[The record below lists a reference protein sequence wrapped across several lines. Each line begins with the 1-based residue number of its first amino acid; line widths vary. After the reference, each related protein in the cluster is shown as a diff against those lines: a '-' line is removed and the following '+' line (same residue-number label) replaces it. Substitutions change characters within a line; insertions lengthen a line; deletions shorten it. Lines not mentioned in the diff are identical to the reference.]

1 MTSMMGIPG
10 ASAAPTTTS
19 RGLLGMGDA
28 DPGLTTGQKVGLG
41 IMAVLVVIGVVKGV
55 AS

>member
-10 ASAAPTTTS
+10 ASVAPTTTS

-28 DPGLTTGQKVGLG
+28 DPGLTTGQKFGLG
-41 IMAVLVVIGVVKGV
+41 VIATMILIGVVKGV